1 MSEFSRAI
9 KEIQKNAN
17 LRDNP
22 SFEELRKLSKCENP
36 KKTKYESL
44 VYNTK
49 LKGRSAK
56 FTEVLERKPTP
67 EQTKLLNEVVEYLK
81 GKTLIKLDRKMGT
94 TKPFYCRAY
103 VSEAYPHLA
112 YLWGEMLFDSSSK
125 RAPDFVSVQIPEWP
139 EIKILVDPKSGTTFI
154 LGSDYTGELKKAN
167 LRLAMYQTKKA
178 GGLGL
183 HAGSKVLKVQ
193 NSKGKVEEK
202 GILLFGLSATGKTTL
217 TCHSHWLNKKKG
229 EGTIIRQDDVVLMQ
243 PDSYC
248 RGTENNFY
256 IKTDALESEDQPILY
271 KAAKSK
277 NALLENVKVLKN
289 GELDFFDD
297 SITTNGRAVV
307 LRGEMKDT
315 DAKIDLPKTHM
326 IIFLTR
332 RNTIIPPVAKLT
344 NEQAAAFFMLGE
356 SMGSA
361 ASDVSPG
368 KPRRVV
374 GTNPFIIGSESEEG
388 NRFYKIISK
397 NPHLDCYFLN
407 TGSVGAGGS
416 AKPQKITVHDSAIII
431 KEIARGSVK
440 WKKDPVWGYLVLDEV
455 PGVDASNFHPENF
468 YSKEQYSKLTKQLKA
483 ERANWLA
490 KFPKLN
496 SKIKK
501 AI

>member
-1 MSEFSRAI
+1 MSAFTKSLQ
-9 KEIQKNAN
+9 KIQSDSHILN
-17 LRDNP
+17 NP
-22 SFEELRKLSKCENP
+22 SFAELRRLSRKEKP
-36 KKTKYESL
+36 KQTKFGSP
-44 VYNTK
+44 VYGTK

-56 FTEVLERKPTP
+56 FTKIVEGKPTP
-67 EQTKLLNEVVEYLK
+67 EQTRLLEEVAEYLK
-81 GKTLIKLDRKMGT
+81 GKTVISLDRKMGT

-103 VSEAYPHLA
+103 VSANYPHIP
-112 YLWGEMLFDSSSK
+112 YLWGKMLFPAPKGKS
-125 RAPDFVSVQIPEWP
+125 PDFTSVQLPEWP
-139 EIKILVDPKSGTTFI
+139 ETKVLVDPKSGITFI

-167 LRLAMYQTKKA
+167 LRLAMYQTKKQ

-183 HAGSKVLKVQ
+183 HAGAKLLRLRGQRGKLE
-193 NSKGKVEEK
+193 NKGV
-202 GILLFGLSATGKTTL
+202 LLFGLSATGKTTL
-217 TCHSHWLNKKKG
+217 TCHSHWLDKKKG
-229 EGTIIRQDDVVLMQ
+229 EGTVIRQDDVVLMQ

-248 RGTENNFY
+248 RGTEDNFY
-256 IKTDALESEDQPILY
+256 IKTDALEPEDQPILY

-277 NALLENVKVLKN
+277 NALFENVKVKRS

-307 LRGEMKDT
+307 LRSEMKDT
-315 DAKIDLPKTHM
+315 DKKIDLPQTHM

-374 GTNPFIIGSESEEG
+374 GTNPFIIGSEAEEG
-388 NRFYKIISK
+388 NRFYKIISS

-407 TGSVGAGGS
+407 TGSIGAGGKG
-416 AKPQKITVHDSAIII
+416 KPEKITVRDSATII
-431 KEIARGSVK
+431 KEIARGTLK
-440 WKKDPVWGYLVLDEV
+440 WREDPDWGYLVLDEV
-455 PGVDASNFHPENF
+455 PGVDASKFHPEDF
-468 YSKEQYSKLTKQLKA
+468 YSKEQYSKLTKALKK
-483 ERANWLA
+483 ERATWLA

-496 SKIKK
+496 PKIKQS
-501 AI
+501 I